1 MSAPGTSMSVPGRGV
16 VLGKMTLAALFWG
29 GTYIT
34 GRIAAPEMSA
44 PVAALWRFLIAL
56 AALLALTRLQHQ
68 PLTRLS
74 AQQWLAVGGLGLA
87 GVFAYNL
94 CFMYGL
100 QSVPASRASLIIALC
115 PAATMVGAFLVFGD
129 RITWLKVV
137 GTALALVGVAIEL
150 SGGDLK
156 TLIDEGIGRGEI
168 ALFAC
173 VILWAVYTLLS
184 KRTLSGLSPLVVTT
198 YAALT
203 GTAMLAIVASARGEL
218 DVPHASMGAWLSLA
232 YMGIFGTAMAFV
244 WYLEGVGV
252 LGPARAAIFVNLVP
266 VAAITLGVLLL
277 GERFTAPMAVG
288 GCLVVAG
295 IWLIN
300 HQPAPGVHAPAPHAP

>member
-1 MSAPGTSMSVPGRGV
+1 MSVAPRNV
-16 VLGKMTLAALFWG
+16 VLGKMSLAALFWG

-44 PVAALWRFLIAL
+44 PVAALWRFIIAL

-68 PLTRLS
+68 RLVRLS
-74 AQQWLAVGGLGLA
+74 AKEWLAVASLGLS

-115 PAATMVGAFLVFGD
+115 PAATMVGAFFVFGD
-129 RITWLKVV
+129 RITWLKIV

-150 SGGDLK
+150 SGGNVRSLVDQ
-156 TLIDEGIGRGEI
+156 GIGRGEI

-184 KRTLSGLSPLVVTT
+184 KTTLSHLSPLVVTT

-203 GTAMLAIVASARGEL
+203 GTAMLALVALARGEL
-218 DVPHASMGAWLSLA
+218 EIPHASTGAWLSLA

-300 HQPAPGVHAPAPHAP
+300 HQPAPRMQAPAARST